1 MKKHHTSTQVK
12 PHMELRQLLVDPK
25 DKINQDN
32 TCEVMYEI
40 PCSSCNKTYIGE
52 TGRSFS
58 TQQKEHQKDCEK
70 KTSGT
75 CTGAVRDRAEQES
88 FKPAVSDHC
97 KRENHIMDG
106 EKAKVIRTES
116 NKYHRWI
123 SEATEIRKPTLTQD
137 CKPGRGGLHVSTH
150 LGCGPQETVGQQG
163 ARSSC
168 RIWQPA
174 CQTWQ
179 PTCQI
184 WQDDQTCIRAPDDTL
199 HQHHVTLLRK
209 TAGAVETCQGK
220 KLF

>member
-75 CTGAVRDRAEQES
+75 CTQAVRERAEQENLKS
-88 FKPAVSDHC
+88 AVSDHC
-97 KRENHIMDG
+97 KRENHVVDW
-106 EKAKVIRTES
+106 EKARVIRTES
-116 NKYHRWI
+116 NKFHRWI
-123 SEATEIRKPTLTQD
+123 REAIEIRKRAHRTVNWDEGAYML
-137 CKPGRGGLHVSTH
+137 LH
-150 LGCGPQETVGQQG
+150 
-163 ARSSC
+163 
-168 RIWQPA
+168 
-174 CQTWQ
+174 TW
-179 PTCQI
+179 
-184 WQDDQTCIRAPDDTL
+184 D
-199 HQHHVTLLRK
+199 
-209 TAGAVETCQGK
+209 AVLK
-220 KLF
+220 KLSNSRGRSRPVGFDSRPVKLDG